1 MEKQNNTMRFI
12 MMMPFLSSAF
22 SLLHN
27 RVLISIIALS
37 MIVVL
42 VAINPTCRQRESLW
56 LFVMVAVSSIPLNLH
71 FGRVFTLIGSDL
83 FGYTKWESY
92 IVGTV
97 GYCIA
102 FCAEEIIYGIV
113 GRMIW
118 RRQYK
123 IRWDVGG
130 RHG

>member
-1 MEKQNNTMRFI
+1 MKKQNNTMRFI

-27 RVLISIIALS
+27 RILISIIALS
-37 MIVVL
+37 MIVVF

-71 FGRVFTLIGSDL
+71 FGRIFALIGSDL
-83 FGYTKWESY
+83 LGYTKWESY
-92 IVGTV
+92 IVGAV